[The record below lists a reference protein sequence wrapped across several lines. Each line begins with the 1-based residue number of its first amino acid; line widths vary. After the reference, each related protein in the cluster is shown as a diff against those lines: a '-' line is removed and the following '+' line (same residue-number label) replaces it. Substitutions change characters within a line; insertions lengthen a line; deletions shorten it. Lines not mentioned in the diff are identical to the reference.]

1 LNFVSHHENKQM
13 SIIFDKTVGLFSSYK
28 EENKYFVYKVTKTDD
43 KVILHYFID
52 DWSSSWIED
61 KDTFYKFPQKYKVM
75 SGGWYGDKGRW
86 RTLKRIVREIKCEGV
101 IEFIEQSYSGENSVT
116 FNKKILSSKIEVK
129 VLSEKVGAINFKCH
143 TVSFTDH
150 YQLLAFDMEL
160 DKFVDATHLF
170 PGGLKFIGK
179 L

>member
-1 LNFVSHHENKQM
+1 M
-13 SIIFDKTVGLFSSYK
+13 SKIFDKTVGLFSSHK
-28 EENKYFVYKVTKTDD
+28 EENKYFVYRVTKSNDI
-43 KVILHYFID
+43 VILHYFID

-61 KDTFYKFPQKYKVM
+61 KETFEKFPQKYKVI

-86 RTLKRIVREIKCEGV
+86 RTLKRIVREIKCDGV
-101 IEFIEQSYSGENSVT
+101 KEFSEQKSYNGESLIT
-116 FNKKILSSKIEVK
+116 INKKLLSNNIDVK
-129 VLSEKVGAINFKCH
+129 VLSEKVGVLTFKCD

-150 YQLLAFDMEL
+150 YQLLAFDNEL

-170 PGGLKFIGK
+170 RGGLTFIGK

>member
-1 LNFVSHHENKQM
+1 M
-13 SIIFDKTVGLFSSYK
+13 SKIFDQRVGLFGSYK
-28 EENKYFVYKVTKTDD
+28 EENRYFVYKVTKSND

-61 KDTFYKFPQKYKVM
+61 KETFDKFPQKYKVM

-86 RTLKRIVREIKCEGV
+86 RTLKRIFREIKCEGV
-101 IEFIEQSYSGENSVT
+101 KEFTEQSYDGENLVT
-116 FNKKILSSKIEVK
+116 FNKKFLSSKIEVN
-129 VLSEKVGAINFKCH
+129 VLSEKTGAINFKCNA
-143 TVSFTDH
+143 VSFTEH
-150 YQLLAFDMEL
+150 YQLFVFDNEL

-170 PGGLKFIGK
+170 PGGLTFIGK